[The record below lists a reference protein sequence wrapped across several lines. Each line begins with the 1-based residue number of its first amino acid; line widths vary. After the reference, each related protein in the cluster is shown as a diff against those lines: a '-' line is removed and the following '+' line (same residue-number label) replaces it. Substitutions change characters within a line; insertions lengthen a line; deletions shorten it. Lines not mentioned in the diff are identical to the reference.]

1 MSQSLGWIG
10 LGRMGEAMVKKLLQA
25 GHGVQVWN
33 RTRSKAE
40 PLAEYGAK
48 VVDSKL
54 DLAGCD
60 TIFTMVSTTDDLKE
74 VLFGAGGVMTGAK
87 KPKTVI
93 DSSSISQE
101 GSAEIREKLEAMGV
115 AYLCAPVSGNA
126 KVAKA
131 GKLLLVASGPKAL
144 YDANEKYLAAMSRKA
159 MWVGEG
165 ELARVWKIAHNTMF
179 GVIIQSL
186 CEITVLAEKA
196 GIPRHVFLESI
207 NDSVL
212 GSMYTRYKTP
222 VLTKLNFEQVTFTPK
237 LLLKDMDLGLGAA
250 KAHGVAMPSAAA
262 TRESIARMVGRGHDD
277 VDFAILLQETAADA
291 GLTIAPLNVDV
302 SDGLSS

>member
-1 MSQSLGWIG
+1 MTNRIGWIG
-10 LGRMGEAMVKKLLQA
+10 LGRMGEAMVRRLLAA
-25 GHGVQVWN
+25 GHGVSVWN

-40 PLAEYGAK
+40 ALAGYGATL
-48 VVDSKL
+48 VERKL
-54 DLAGCD
+54 DLAACEVV
-60 TIFTMVSTTDDLKE
+60 FTMVSTTDDLKQ
-74 VLFGAGGVMTGAK
+74 VLFGAGGLVTGSQR
-87 KPKTVI
+87 PQVVV

-101 GSAEIREKLEAMGV
+101 GSAEVRAQLEALGV

-131 GKLLLVASGPKAL
+131 GKLLVVASGPKAL
-144 YDANEKYLAAMSRKA
+144 YDKAQPYLAAMARKA

-179 GVIIQSL
+179 GVVIQNL

-222 VLTKLNFEQVTFTPK
+222 MLANLSFDQVTFTPR
-237 LLLKDMDLGLGAA
+237 LLLKDMDLGMGAA
-250 KAHGVAMPSAAA
+250 KTHGVAMPAAAA
-262 TRESIARMVGRGHDD
+262 TRESIARLVGRGYEDI
-277 VDFAILLQETAADA
+277 DFAVLLVELAKDA
-291 GLTIAPLNVDV
+291 GLSLVPENVQV
-302 SDGLSS
+302 SDGLQS

>member
-1 MSQSLGWIG
+1 MDKRIGWIG
-10 LGRMGEAMVKKLLQA
+10 LGRMGEAMAKRLIKA
-25 GHGVQVWN
+25 GHPVSVWN
-33 RTRSKAE
+33 RTAAKAA
-40 PLAEYGAK
+40 PLAEYGATIVAHK
-48 VVDSKL
+48 Q
-54 DLAGCD
+54 DLATCD
-60 TIFTMVSTTDDLKE
+60 FVFTMVSTTDDLKE

-131 GKLLLVASGPKAL
+131 GKLLVVASGPRDIYEEA
-144 YDANEKYLAAMSRKA
+144 EPYLSAMSRKA

-250 KAHGVAMPSAAA
+250 KAHGVPMPSAAA

-291 GLTIAPLNVDV
+291 SLTIAPLNVEV
-302 SDGLSS
+302 GDGLSG